1 MKKML
6 ISQMLLGCLFSTVVF
21 ADPEQKQKPIQ
32 CASYDE
38 VYEAYI
44 EPNNMNP
51 LFTGVSI
58 IRRADGNKQPMPVVF
73 YLNSDDGRWMWIE
86 TNQEETCV
94 INIGDGW
101 DSNVSSEALHAL
113 LSKKKT

>member
-44 EPNNMNP
+44 
-51 LFTGVSI
+51 
-58 IRRADGNKQPMPVVF
+58 
-73 YLNSDDGRWMWIE
+73 
-86 TNQEETCV
+86 
-94 INIGDGW
+94 
-101 DSNVSSEALHAL
+101 
-113 LSKKKT
+113 